1 VLREKDVK
9 GVVVVGVVVE
19 ESEDVVHESMVVVDE
34 INRMSSIA
42 MVSLSTSVP
51 Q

>member
-1 VLREKDVK
+1 MLREKDVK
-9 GVVVVGVVVE
+9 GVVVVE